1 MTTIRHIKGKTPL
14 IFLPWCFAV
23 RAAYSVVIILPL
35 ILHALAVGFLLW
47 CAKPGRQQ
55 RGEADTVPHTAG
67 TKQKMRN
74 EDLAV
79 SCVMRRT
86 RQT

>member
-1 MTTIRHIKGKTPL
+1 LR
-14 IFLPWCFAV
+14 
-23 RAAYSVVIILPL
+23 SV
-35 ILHALAVGFLLW
+35 FLLW

-55 RGEADTVPHTAG
+55 RGEADAVPHTAG